1 MLRELGIYLLGG
13 VTFLPLCLLA
23 AYLFL
28 PDVREAYG
36 LPACLLYTSDAAD
49 E

>member
-28 PDVREAYG
+28 S
-36 LPACLLYTSDAAD
+36 LIHI
-49 E
+49 